1 MSDLIE
7 FLQARLAEQSKTV
20 ALLRTL
26 AAVLHENARPV
37 LADVASQLQRDADA
51 KRRILDEYRRMVED
65 FEHATETVSEH
76 ARRAALEDVVQ
87 LLAAPHADH
96 ADFKEGWKL

>member
-7 FLQARLAEQSKTV
+7 FLQSRLAEQSKTV

-51 KRRILDEYRRMVED
+51 KRRILDEHAPGRD
-65 FEHATETVSEH
+65 PCDAHDASFETIPCDTVK
-76 ARRAALEDVVQ
+76 
-87 LLAAPHADH
+87 LLALPYADH
-96 ADFKEGWKL
+96 PDFKESWRP